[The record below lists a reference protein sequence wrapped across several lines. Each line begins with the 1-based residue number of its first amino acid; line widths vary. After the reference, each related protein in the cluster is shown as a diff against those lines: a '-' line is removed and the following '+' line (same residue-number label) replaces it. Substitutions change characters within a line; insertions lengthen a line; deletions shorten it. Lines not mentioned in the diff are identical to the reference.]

1 MSNAPRIPA
10 KTGAEQDAVSR
21 TARRALCYLGRP
33 GVTDGIKRQ
42 IRRRERRQARQAI
55 TKGAW

>member
-1 MSNAPRIPA
+1 MNRTPA
-10 KTGAEQDAVSR
+10 KTGAEQDAVSH
-21 TARRALCYLGRP
+21 TARHALCYLGRP

-42 IRRRERRQARQAI
+42 IRRRGRHEARQAL